1 MEDFKTPVP
10 IEWKNQ
16 RVLLTSQLAEAY
28 DCSTRQIKQNFNNNK
43 EQYIEGLHYFYLAGE
58 TLRTFKRGVENFDLV
73 PPNTNALYLW
83 TERGAVRHCK
93 SINTSEAWKVFDVL
107 EKNYFNPAS
116 MPVTTPAPVHVPNP
130 NRVAGQLTPASVYA
144 ALMNDGT
151 IKIVKIG
158 QSNNVEDRLAE
169 VSSPS
174 KLTVERYY
182 KTSPMPRKI
191 ARLVEKACHNIFS
204 SFRVSGEIFSVDFD
218 TACKVLIS
226 LEKFVAALPSTAD
239 CEKLL
244 KATNLIVG
252 KNAD

>member
-1 MEDFKTPVP
+1 MENKIQIFEHEKFGKLRTLVNDDIWFVAADVCRALE
-10 IEWKNQ
+10 IGN
-16 RVLLTSQLAEAY
+16 TSQAI
-28 DCSTRQIKQNFNNNK
+28 TRLRDDEKMTLTL
-43 EQYIEGLHYFYLAGE
+43 GDLHSG
-58 TLRTFKRGVENFDLV
+58 KRGGAQFMTLINEPGFYRLV
-73 PPNTNALYLW
+73 FASRKKEAIEMQDWVYHEVLP
-83 TERGAVRHCK
+83 
-93 SINTSEAWKVFDVL
+93 SIRKTGSYSL
-107 EKNYFNPAS
+107 
-116 MPVTTPAPVHVPNP
+116 VTKPKHIPNP

-158 QSNNVEDRLAE
+158 QSNNVEDRLSE

-204 SFRVSGEIFSVDFD
+204 SFRVNGEFFSVDFD
-218 TACKVLIS
+218 TACTVVIAF
-226 LEKFVAALPSTAD
+226 EKFVVALPSTTD

-244 KATNLIVG
+244 KATNSIVG